1 MDPALDGTLRVVADP
16 EAAADLAAS
25 LVADALVEAVAARGR
40 ADWATTGGSTAP
52 GIYRRLAASPLVN
65 RIPWDTVHV
74 WWGDD
79 RYVTPDDPDSNVA
92 SLLRGLVDAGV
103 PIPAG
108 NLHPFRGLPAGETDG
123 GIGSYGGID
132 AAAEAS
138 EDELREAGLDE
149 HDGFPVFDL
158 VLLGMGGDGHIL
170 SVFPASAALAASEW
184 VVAIPAPVHIE
195 PHVER
200 LTLNPAI
207 VGAAR
212 LVIPVVAGPGKA
224 EILARVLGQERDP
237 VRLPAQLARGPRT
250 TWVVDAAAASALP
263 RDLVAG
269 APATRVA
276 DPDPSRD
283 PSAPSRLVRSQ
294 DGTPIAVFES
304 GQTGAPDIILVHGA
318 AADHTTFRV
327 IGPRLGE
334 RFRIHAIDR
343 RGRGASGDG
352 PAYTIEREFEDV
364 AAVAEDI
371 RDRTGRAVDVVG
383 HSYGGRIALGASL
396 RTDAIRRVVS
406 YEGAPSAPGRAY
418 HDAATEL
425 ALAALIASGD
435 HDGALALFMSDIVG
449 MPAADLAAY
458 RADPVWPIRVRAAP
472 TLLREIDAERSAA
485 ASLEALGQVRVPVL
499 QVLGGASIEAFG
511 GATSALDERLV
522 DGHIVTIPGARHAA
536 HHTHADAF
544 VAAVSAFLLDGL
556 G

>member
-52 GIYRRLAASPLVN
+52 GIYRRLAAAPLVD
-65 RIPWDTVHV
+65 RIPWAEVHV

-79 RYVTPDDPDSNVA
+79 RYVSPDDPNSNVA
-92 SLLRGLVDAGV
+92 PLRRGLVAAG
-103 PIPAG
+103 IPLPVG
-108 NLHPFRGLPAGETDG
+108 NLHPFRGLPAGEADP
-123 GIGSYGGID
+123 GID
-132 AAAEAS
+132 AAADAS
-138 EDELREAGLDE
+138 ANELQEAGLDE
-149 HDGFPVFDL
+149 QDGFPVFDL
-158 VLLGMGGDGHIL
+158 VLLGVGGDGHIL

-184 VVAIPAPVHIE
+184 VVAIPAPNHIE

-212 LVIPVVAGPGKA
+212 RVIPVVTGAGKA
-224 EILARVLGQERDP
+224 EILARVLGPDRDAT
-237 VRLPAQLARGPRT
+237 RLPAQLARGPAT

-263 RDLVAG
+263 RDLVAD

-283 PSAPSRLVRSQ
+283 PSAPFRVVRSH

-304 GQTGAPDIILVHGA
+304 GPTGAPDVILVHGA

-327 IGPRLGE
+327 VGPRLAE

-343 RGRGASGDG
+343 RGRGASGDA
-352 PAYTIEREFEDV
+352 PTYAIEREYEDV

-418 HDAATEL
+418 HDAATEQ
-425 ALAALIASGD
+425 ALAARIASGD

-458 RADPVWPIRVRAAP
+458 RADPVWPIRIRAAP

-485 ASLEALGQVRVPVL
+485 ASLDALGQVRVPVL
-499 QVLGGASIEAFG
+499 QVLGGASIDAFG
-511 GATSALDERLV
+511 SATSALDERLT
-522 DGHIVTIPGARHAA
+522 DGRITTIPGARHAA

-556 G
+556 R